1 MTKNKDNRRK
11 FTSNLDERQEQALLE
26 IEHNGCW
33 FAFWAL
39 LVSIFV
45 QQFLYGFD
53 FRYMGGEWIVFMI
66 LALYMFAACMKNGI
80 WDRHLKP
87 NGKTNFIVSLIAA
100 LAGGLASGLIIGHR
114 FPEEPRFGLMCGAFT
129 AVIVFV
135 LCIVVLAISSAAM
148 RRKTAELEREPEE
161 GEE

>member
-1 MTKNKDNRRK
+1 MKNKGNGKKMRN
-11 FTSNLDERQEQALLE
+11 NLDERQEQALLK

-39 LVSIFV
+39 LAAIFA
-45 QQFLYGFD
+45 QQFIFGFD
-53 FRYMGGEWIVFMI
+53 FRYMGGEWIIFMA

-87 NGKTNFIVSLIAA
+87 DGRTNVLVSLIAA
-100 LAGGLASGLIIGHR
+100 MLAGVLFGLIIGHR
-114 FPEEPRFGLMCGAFT
+114 FPDSVKVGVLAGVFT

-135 LCIVVLAISSAAM
+135 VCIIVLTASVAAL
-148 RRKTAELEREPEE
+148 RRRTAEMEKEPEE
-161 GEE
+161 